1 MPVSVSTASSTAA
14 AAPLPAGLGTG
25 RAVRRRLIAHHLP
38 LAVASTLGLLV
49 LIALSP
55 SHGGFTV
62 RQLAAPTGDV
72 ALVLL
77 GLTLLVGP
85 ANLLLQ
91 RQNPVNSYL
100 RRDIGTW
107 TAIFSL
113 VHVIIGFQGHSDRV
127 FGFVDY
133 FVADG
138 RPRFDSFGLG
148 NWTGLAAT
156 VVVVVLLAISTDRSL
171 RQLKARGWKR
181 LQRLNYALFA
191 LVVIHAIYYGAL
203 RRTGSAF
210 TYVLLGPVNAVL
222 ISQWVGISLWRRRH
236 PRSGAVPAALSS

>member
-1 MPVSVSTASSTAA
+1 MSVSVSTASSTAA
-14 AAPLPAGLGTG
+14 AAGLPAGLGTG

-49 LIALSP
+49 LVALSP
-55 SHGGFTV
+55 AHGGFSV

-91 RQNPVNSYL
+91 RRNPVNSYL

-138 RPRFDSFGLG
+138 WPRFDSFGLG

-156 VVVVVLLAISTDRSL
+156 VVVVLLLAISTDRSL
-171 RQLKARGWKR
+171 RQLQIRGWKR

-203 RRTGSAF
+203 RRAGSAF
-210 TYVLLGPVNAVL
+210 TLVLLGTVNAVL
-222 ISQWVGISLWRRRH
+222 IGQSVGVSLWRRRQ
-236 PRSGAVPAALSS
+236 PRSEVLAAPSS